1 MVMTVQNNKKDN
13 LHDSSPI
20 QFSLAL
26 RWGFVLLSVL
36 RLGYFLDKYFHTSP
50 YLTILFMFFG
60 IAAAIKTILRLIKQ
74 VAKDD
79 ERNNGK

>member
-1 MVMTVQNNKKDN
+1 MAMTAQNSKKDN
-13 LHDSSPI
+13 FTTLLQYSSVGLEMGLCVVI
-20 QFSLAL
+20 
-26 RWGFVLLSVL
+26 GIT
-36 RLGYFLDKYFHTSP
+36 LGYFLDKYFQTSP

-60 IAAAIKTILRLIKQ
+60 IAAAIKTIVRLIKQ

>member
-1 MVMTVQNNKKDN
+1 MAMTAQNSKKDN
-13 LHDSSPI
+13 ITTLLQYSSVGLEI
-20 QFSLAL
+20 GLCVVI
-26 RWGFVLLSVL
+26 GIT
-36 RLGYFLDKYFHTSP
+36 LGYFLDKYFQTSP
-50 YLTILFMFFG
+50 YLTILFLFFG